1 MRFELTD
8 EQQMVQ
14 GLARE
19 FAEQEVKP
27 VAAECDREGRF
38 PHATVK
44 RMDINPLNEGHT
56 LVISRAHAVTQRSST
71 STPRTWR

>member
-27 VAAECDREGRF
+27 IAAECDREARF
-38 PHATVK
+38 P
-44 RMDINPLNEGHT
+44 
-56 LVISRAHAVTQRSST
+56 
-71 STPRTWR
+71 TPP